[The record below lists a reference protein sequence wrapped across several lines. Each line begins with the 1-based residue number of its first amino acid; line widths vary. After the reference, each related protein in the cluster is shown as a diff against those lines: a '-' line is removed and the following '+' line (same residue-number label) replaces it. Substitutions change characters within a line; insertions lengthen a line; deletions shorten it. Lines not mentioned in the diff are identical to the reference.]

1 MTDKSFAKA
10 MEYENTS
17 VDSIKTEEE
26 SDRMS
31 DTSSQ
36 SDSISG
42 YSKKIVKKRKKYSKI
57 DDEIRMKLLEDVEK
71 KW

>member
-36 SDSISG
+36 SD
-42 YSKKIVKKRKKYSKI
+42 YFW
-57 DDEIRMKLLEDVEK
+57 LLKENRQEEK
-71 KW
+71 KVLKD

>member
-42 YSKKIVKKRKKYSKI
+42 YSKKSSRRERSTQ
-57 DDEIRMKLLEDVEK
+57 RLTMKSE
-71 KW
+71 